1 MRSAALSLALLVA
14 LTPPALAGDCAS
26 FVSPAGTTITL
37 GAPGA
42 GQATISRGGSD
53 VVCDLQA
60 NHEAGATRWTAMF
73 FCGEVSQ
80 AATIVATSAADPTP
94 AKILYR
100 GAELEPACAAD
111 D

>member
-1 MRSAALSLALLVA
+1 MRVAALSLALVRA
-14 LTPPALAGDCAS
+14 LTPPVLADACAR
-26 FVSPAGTTITL
+26 FVSPSGTTITL
-37 GAPGA
+37 DAPSA

-100 GAELEPACAAD
+100 GAELTPACD
-111 D
+111 TGG